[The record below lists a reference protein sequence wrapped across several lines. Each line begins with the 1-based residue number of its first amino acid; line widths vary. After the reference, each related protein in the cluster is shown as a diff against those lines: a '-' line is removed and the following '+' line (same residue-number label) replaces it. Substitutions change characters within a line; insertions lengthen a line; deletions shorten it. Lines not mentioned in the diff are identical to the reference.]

1 MPELEVKLNE
11 TERGFGLRQIHAGHA
26 VMLVIGRTLPYPIEE
41 IWSALTNPERLA
53 VYLVEPQGDF
63 RRGGEYRLPD
73 NASGVIERCD
83 PPRLLTVSWAPAH
96 GQAGELE
103 IRLSAEDSAT
113 RLELRYASV
122 RKRFVYAEPGE
133 EEWPAGP
140 GWEFVLDRLT
150 SYLAGSLAA
159 PAPSLALADLAGED
173 RELFEL
179 RNRLWAEA
187 KTEFDR
193 EHRGIARR

>member
-26 VMLVIGRTLPYPIEE
+26 VMVVIARSLPHPIEE
-41 IWSALTNPERLA
+41 VWDALTDPGRLA
-53 VYLVEPQGDF
+53 VYLVEPEGDF

-73 NASGVIERCD
+73 NATGVIERCD
-83 PPRLLTVSWAPAH
+83 PPRLLTVSWVPGH

-103 IRLSAEDSAT
+103 IRLAAEDSTT
-113 RLELRYASV
+113 RIELRYASV
-122 RKRFVYAEPGE
+122 RKRFVYADPGE

-140 GWEFVLDRLT
+140 GWEFVLDRLAA
-150 SYLAGSLAA
+150 YLEGSLTT
-159 PAPSLALADLAGED
+159 PAQSLALTDIGGED
-173 RELFEL
+173 RELYEH

-187 KTEFDR
+187 KLEFDR
-193 EHRGIARR
+193 EHRSNPRR